1 MLAID
6 GDPSSNL
13 HMALGMPLTDTVGD
27 IREEMNKLARSGKF
41 DVGLSKLDY
50 IDLKIKE
57 SLVEAEKIDL
67 LAMGRPEG
75 PGCYCAANNMLRTTI
90 DQLEKN
96 YDYVVIDNE
105 AGMEHIS
112 RQTTR
117 DVDVLLVVSDPS
129 MRGLVTAARMKHLIA
144 ELRTKVGRIALV
156 VNRIDNGLT
165 PEAKK
170 LIEQNAL
177 DVIGLLPSEARL
189 SALDARGAPVTDLPE
204 DSPLRLGVF
213 EIVKKLNL
221 A

>member
-13 HMALGMPLTDTVGD
+13 NMALGMPLSDTVGN

-75 PGCYCAANNMLRTTI
+75 PGCYCAANNMLRNNI
-90 DQLEKN
+90 DQLGKN
-96 YDYVVIDNE
+96 YDYVVVDNE

-117 DVDVLLVVSDPS
+117 DVDILLVVSDPS
-129 MRGLVTAARMKHLIA
+129 MRGLITAARVKDLIA

-170 LIEQNAL
+170 LIEQQGL
-177 DVIGLLPSEARL
+177 DVIGLLPSETKL
-189 SALDARGAPVTDLPE
+189 SELDARGAPVTDLPD
-204 DSPLRLGVF
+204 DSPLRRGVF